1 MSESTLPTDQQT
13 SDAVLGEQG
22 PNVGVAQVTPGPAAT
37 ASEEI
42 QVQKPEFAPLED
54 SGQTAQDASLNRFF
68 DVTVTV
74 SAELGRVTMPIG
86 QLLRLG
92 EGAVVELN
100 RPVTGPIDL
109 VANGV
114 RIARGDVVVVDDSF
128 AIRIKQVEPTSKAA
142 G

>member
-1 MSESTLPTDQQT
+1 
-13 SDAVLGEQG
+13 
-22 PNVGVAQVTPGPAAT
+22 
-37 ASEEI
+37 
-42 QVQKPEFAPLED
+42 
-54 SGQTAQDASLNRFF
+54 
-68 DVTVTV
+68 
-74 SAELGRVTMPIG
+74 MPIG

-114 RIARGDVVVVDDSF
+114 RIARGEVVVVDGCF
-128 AIRIKQVEPTSKAA
+128 AVRITQVEPASKAA